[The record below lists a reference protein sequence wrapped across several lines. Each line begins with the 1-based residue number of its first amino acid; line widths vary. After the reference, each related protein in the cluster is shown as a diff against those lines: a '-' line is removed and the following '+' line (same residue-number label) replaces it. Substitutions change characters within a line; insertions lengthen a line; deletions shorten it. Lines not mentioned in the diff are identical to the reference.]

1 MKDYTTDI
9 ESRKKFITKFEQT
22 GKDIKIYLGD
32 GNTHFIPNTEENIT
46 KLINIMKE
54 QSSKFDKSA
63 LSMRKIKNTIL
74 SIVILILSL
83 FLYKIFSLPNSLIPP
98 TIGPI
103 PTAFL
108 PLIVSAYEL
117 IKNRQIDKI
126 IEDDEKNKYFLKNE
140 AEINEWLKKENVKV
154 NSPKKVSK
162 IIRSSKENGNILNIN
177 NIDSLSLVELER
189 LKDIIEVEKNGN
201 FNQYEKPKSLTKNK
215 KNNQTDN

>member
-32 GNTHFIPNTEENIT
+32 GNIHFIPNTEENIT

-54 QSSKFDKSA
+54 QSSKCDKSA
-63 LSMRKIKNTIL
+63 LLKRKFKNSVL
-74 SIVILILSL
+74 SIAALILSL
-83 FLYKIFSLPNSLIPP
+83 YLLKLFSLPNSPIPP

-108 PLIVSAYEL
+108 PLIVSTYEF
-117 IKNRQIDKI
+117 IKNRQIDRI
-126 IEDDEKNKYFLKNE
+126 IEDDEKNKYFLENE
-140 AEINEWLKKENVKV
+140 AEINEWLKKENVKA

-162 IIRSSKENGNILNIN
+162 IITTSKENDNLLNIN
-177 NIDSLSLVELER
+177 NINSLSLQDIGR

-201 FNQYEKPKSLTKNK
+201 FNQYEKPKTLTKNN
-215 KNNQTDN
+215 KNNQTNN